1 MIFMKN
7 IFKIKKILLIIAILF
22 AGIMLASCSSSKNYD
37 YDNANSSG
45 GNASGDTGG
54 DIVLSGT
61 DRKIVYTADIT
72 MHSNNLSETYSKV
85 RELFPTNTWTESER
99 LGESYYHIVIRV
111 KTESFDV
118 FVSSLSEAG
127 EVKSV
132 NKTSEDV
139 TSSYNLLTYR
149 KQVLETEYERLIEL
163 AKTASASE
171 IVNTINP
178 RRSQIEKELLTINNN
193 LTEYDEL
200 IEYSTINL
208 NIYKNIEDVEEE
220 EKGFFKTIGEAFLL
234 GFKVL
239 KNVFKYGVSFVFIVG
254 PTMLVFLGGVL
265 GIVFI
270 VKAIKKRKNKSN
282 KD

>member
-22 AGIMLASCSSSKNYD
+22 AGIMLASCGSSKSYD

-111 KTESFDV
+111 KTESFDI

-163 AKTASASE
+163 AKTASSSE

-178 RRSQIEKELLTINNN
+178 RRAEIEKELLLINDS
-193 LTEYDEL
+193 LTNYDEL
-200 IEYSTINL
+200 IEFSTIKI
-208 NIYKNIEDVEEE
+208 NIYKNIEDVEEK